1 MAQIEDLAGTVFKT
15 ATINM
20 LKDLKLYSNNEW
32 TDREFQYRDSNYK
45 KNQMKTAEMKSIITK

>member
-1 MAQIEDLAGTVFKT
+1 MVQIEDLAGTVFKT

>member
-20 LKDLKLYSNNEW
+20 LKDLKLYSNNE
-32 TDREFQYRDSNYK
+32 
-45 KNQMKTAEMKSIITK
+45 

>member
-20 LKDLKLYSNNEW
+20 LKDLKVYSNNEW

-45 KNQMKTAEMKSIITK
+45 KNQMKTAEMKSMIT